1 MKKLIKNVVLAG
13 LFVAALSFTSC
24 QEEFEEINGGTDEQE
39 NFEAGSNTAELIIN
53 TTSNDGS
60 FDNIVDGASCVAI
73 QFPYTVD
80 VGGIQITI
88 DAREDL
94 HMIEEIFDEFDDDLD
109 ELEILF
115 PITITLA
122 DFTEIVI
129 ENKEQLRELAEQC
142 LEGGGDDDIE
152 CIDFVYPL
160 TLFTFDIN
168 DQQTGTVEV
177 NSDRELRH
185 FFNGL
190 EDDQIVSLDYPVTLK
205 KYDGTEIVVNSNAEL
220 AAALERAKTECDE
233 DDDDDFNDDDFD
245 EERFDFCL
253 TECPWKVVEVRRNA
267 MDQTPQY
274 VGYVL
279 DFFENGEVNVIIEG
293 DMVVSGTWS
302 VTFTDRGPLMTLEIP
317 DLVDFNLEW
326 LVYEIGDHTIKLYS
340 DDGNKIILRQLC
352 DDDESGTEPDT
363 LREILKECEWIIKR
377 VKLQDE
383 PIRRL
388 LGYEFKFLPEGVAT
402 LSNGDVV
409 SEGTW
414 EIGYNEEQVL
424 ALLITFGDEPAVNFN
439 WPLRELKD
447 DRLKF
452 AVEEIDYELILQ
464 RVCDDNSDD
473 GDVVEIRN
481 IMMGGAWNVAML
493 ETVTNDGSTAVG
505 TMEYAGYDFYF
516 NMMHQVQVD
525 ENDNPIITGLWRVI
539 RNHDGHL
546 VFYLNF
552 GDDSAPFDD
561 LTEPWYVTEVSADR
575 IELVYEDENIPS
587 KVLVFERNNG

>member
-94 HMIEEIFDEFDDDLD
+94 HLIEEIFDEFDDDLD

-302 VTFTDRGPLMTLEIP
+302 VTFTD
-317 DLVDFNLEW
+317 
-326 LVYEIGDHTIKLYS
+326 
-340 DDGNKIILRQLC
+340 
-352 DDDESGTEPDT
+352 
-363 LREILKECEWIIKR
+363 
-377 VKLQDE
+377 
-383 PIRRL
+383 
-388 LGYEFKFLPEGVAT
+388 
-402 LSNGDVV
+402 
-409 SEGTW
+409 
-414 EIGYNEEQVL
+414 
-424 ALLITFGDEPAVNFN
+424 
-439 WPLRELKD
+439 
-447 DRLKF
+447 
-452 AVEEIDYELILQ
+452 
-464 RVCDDNSDD
+464 
-473 GDVVEIRN
+473 
-481 IMMGGAWNVAML
+481 
-493 ETVTNDGSTAVG
+493 
-505 TMEYAGYDFYF
+505 
-516 NMMHQVQVD
+516 
-525 ENDNPIITGLWRVI
+525 
-539 RNHDGHL
+539 
-546 VFYLNF
+546 
-552 GDDSAPFDD
+552 
-561 LTEPWYVTEVSADR
+561 
-575 IELVYEDENIPS
+575 
-587 KVLVFERNNG
+587 